1 MLWTLTLIYL
11 SYKSWDLTEKNLH
24 GWASIK
30 SFLSDERL
38 ATTKQSLK
46 SGLQLLQALIS
57 QRQVLFQLL
66 NLIKKTLVLLL
77 IYDKRSAAASARQF
91 LETRRA
97 SLLVLTLGYV
107 WGSTLAL

>member
-77 IYDKRSAAASARQF
+77 IYDKRSTAPAGQF
-91 LETRRA
+91 LETLRA